1 MATGFSVRTAQM
13 IIDRDKGKCFRC
25 GELVD
30 LSARGLAFSLHHRRP
45 RGAGGTS
52 LWWVNLPSNGVLL
65 CGSGT
70 TGDHGWVERNRHEAR
85 ELGYLV
91 PLNGILT
98 PSQVPIVRY
107 DGALVYLTDD
117 GQAEPSVVPVGEM
130 T

>member
-1 MATGFSVRTAQM
+1 M
-13 IIDRDKGKCFRC
+13 
-25 GELVD
+25 
-30 LSARGLAFSLHHRRP
+30 
-45 RGAGGTS
+45 GGTS
-52 LWWVNLPSNGVLL
+52 RIVTVACGVIL

-70 TGDHGWVERNRHEAR
+70 TGDHGWVESHRFDAR

-117 GQAEPSVVPVGEM
+117 GQAEPSVVFAGETDFLHDHSDVGYRQRRP
-130 T
+130 